1 VKIFDEF
8 RRGTLF
14 AKTALTTTLVSSLF
28 LIFTL
33 SLLAIFI
40 IVPTSQ
46 RSAGNLAS
54 LITLSANVWQH
65 LPAQQRPGFSAEL
78 TQRYQLDV
86 AAMRPDLVSRTRHPP
101 FFIMLEEELEKQMGE
116 KITVLQSNKADEQ
129 HHYWVPIASPTDQ
142 KILVGFEYSHK
153 GLDPPVAILI
163 LIVVGVIA
171 SFIAAVILAHRLTKP
186 LASLARATQQLGSGE
201 QIKPLPERGPLEL
214 VELVH
219 SFNIMAFQIQDL
231 LANRTT
237 LLAGISHDLRTPLT
251 RMELTL
257 SMLENDASP
266 ELIKQAQ
273 KDIGQ
278 MNRLIGLF
286 LEVSRGLQEEKRQ
299 HINIKPLL
307 DEVVK
312 DFKQGGADII
322 WQQGPDCYK
331 LIHPLALRRIV
342 GNLLEN
348 AVRYS
353 EGKAVNLIYRVE
365 GSRDSETVI
374 IEVLDQGPGI
384 PSEELDAVFRPFHR
398 LEQSRSAHTGG
409 SGLGLSIAKQLAMAN
424 GCKVELIPREG
435 GGTCARITIGQKQQ
449 QRRKND

>member
-1 VKIFDEF
+1 MKIIEEF

-33 SLLAIFI
+33 ALLAIFI

-46 RSAGNLAS
+46 RSADNLAS

-65 LPAQQRPGFSAEL
+65 LPQQQRPGFTAEL
-78 TQRYQLDV
+78 NQRYRLDISP
-86 AAMRPDLVSRTRHPP
+86 MRPDLVSRTRHPP
-101 FFIMLEEELEKQMGE
+101 FFIMLEEKLKKQLGTDV
-116 KITVLQSNKADEQ
+116 TVLQSNQPDER
-129 HHYWVPIASPTDQ
+129 HRYWAPITRADQ
-142 KILVGFEYSHK
+142 KILVGFEYSHM
-153 GLDPPVAILI
+153 GLDPPVTILI

-186 LASLARATQQLGSGE
+186 LAGLARATQRLGSGE
-201 QIKPLPERGPLEL
+201 QIEPLPERGPLEL

-219 SFNIMAFQIQDL
+219 SFNVMALQIRDL

-257 SMLENDASP
+257 EMLENNPSP
-266 ELIKQAQ
+266 RLIKQAQ
-273 KDIGQ
+273 KDIAQ

-286 LEVSRGLQEEKRQ
+286 LEISRGLQEEKRQ
-299 HINIKPLL
+299 LINIKPLL
-307 DEVVK
+307 DEVVE
-312 DFKQGGADII
+312 DYKQGGTDIV
-322 WQQGPDCYK
+322 WHQGPDCYK

-348 AVRYS
+348 AVRYGG
-353 EGKAVNLIYRVE
+353 GKAVDLNYHVE
-365 GSRDSETVI
+365 SKDDSETVI

-384 PSEELDAVFRPFHR
+384 PDAQLDAVFQPLHR
-398 LEQSRSAHTGG
+398 LEQSRSTHTGG
-409 SGLGLSIAKQLAMAN
+409 SGLGLSIARQLAMAN

-449 QRRKND
+449 QRRKDD